1 MHITRAS
8 NGLVKLSLFV
18 HGAAQKLPFQL
29 TAVAGVMPRLQL
41 ALSIRIT
48 MKRIIFLTLLLVS
61 LSCYSQSKNDTKSY
75 VGTYGYSS
83 QELIIYPATNSTV
96 VIYMDINGGP
106 PYYTGGSFY
115 GTATLKEGYL
125 QHSSTWRDYEGRT
138 CEFTISVEDQVVA
151 EKDMKAAKV
160 KFVGNHS
167 KCGSSFLRRPF
178 HGIYFKSTDTPKS
191 VVENHFEE
199 DTCSLKG
206 LAQMTKEGKLFKVSS
221 NEECSLILKTIN
233 IENKA

>member
-1 MHITRAS
+1 
-8 NGLVKLSLFV
+8 
-18 HGAAQKLPFQL
+18 
-29 TAVAGVMPRLQL
+29 MPRLQL

-61 LSCYSQSKNDTKSY
+61 LSCYAQSKNDTKSY

-115 GTATLKEGYL
+115 GTATLKEDSL
-125 QHSSTWRDYEGRT
+125 HHSSSWRDYEGKS
-138 CEFTISVEDQVVA
+138 CEFTISFEDKVIA
-151 EKDMKAAKV
+151 EKEMKAAKV
-160 KFVGNHS
+160 NFVENHS
-167 KCGSSFLRRPF
+167 DCGSGFLRRSF
-178 HGIYFKSTDTPKS
+178 NVTYFKSSDIPKS
-191 VVENHFEE
+191 VVENHFKE

-206 LAQMTKEGKLFKVSS
+206 LAQMTKEGKIFKVSS
-221 NEECSLILKTIN
+221 DEECSLLLKSIN
-233 IENKA
+233 IENKP